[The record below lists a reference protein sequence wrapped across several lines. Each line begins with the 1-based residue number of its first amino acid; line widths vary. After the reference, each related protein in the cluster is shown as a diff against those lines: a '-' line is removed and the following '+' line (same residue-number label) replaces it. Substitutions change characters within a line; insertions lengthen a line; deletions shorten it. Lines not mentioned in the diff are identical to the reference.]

1 MGFRLTVNI
10 ASTKVGNSVKK
21 CRFVGRNPD
30 PGARQQRPTE
40 FSKLG
45 IYVFQGASAINL
57 DAKGRM
63 SIPAKHRDALTLQC
77 EGRVTLTK
85 HPQGCL
91 LFFPRPVW
99 EEHRKQIAA
108 WPMSARSWQRIFL
121 GNAVD
126 VELDSAGR
134 ILISPEL
141 RAAVGLEKEV
151 MMLGMGSHF
160 EIWNAARLAE
170 DEAAAV
176 AGGMPDVL
184 SNFSF

>member
-1 MGFRLTVNI
+1 M
-10 ASTKVGNSVKK
+10 
-21 CRFVGRNPD
+21 
-30 PGARQQRPTE
+30 
-40 FSKLG
+40 
-45 IYVFQGASAINL
+45 FQGASAINL

-63 SIPAKHRDALTLQC
+63 SIPAKHRDALSVQC
-77 EGRVTLTK
+77 EGRMTLTK
-85 HPQGCL
+85 HPHGCL

-99 EEHRKQIAA
+99 EQHRDQIAA
-108 WPMSARSWQRIFL
+108 WPMSARAWQRIFL
-121 GNAVD
+121 GNACD

-134 ILISPEL
+134 VLISPEL

-151 MMLGMGSHF
+151 MMLGMGTHF
-160 EIWNAARLAE
+160 EIWDATRLAA